1 MTLCREQ
8 VPSRRRCRPIR
19 AILRYCNRVRD
30 ISGPSHASAGFHHS
44 VHHDSLDRRDIWSK
58 GQTVSQ
64 PHLRVFRRV
73 LFSYLDVMS
82 TVFCRTCNQV
92 EPHLLQTEKICHIYV
107 CQYQQIYQP
116 HHVKDNPNTKQPTTM
131 YNHYVQKKMFSNVF
145 FFYSSWNHHGS

>member
-1 MTLCREQ
+1 MSLFLHPCIYQILDSQNYRVGEKYDRVNFVSSIITLCREQ
-8 VPSRRRCRPIR
+8 VPSRRCRPIR
-19 AILRYCNRVRD
+19 VILRYCNRVRD
-30 ISGPSHASAGFHHS
+30 ISGPSHASAGSHHS

-64 PHLRVFRRV
+64 PPLRVFCRV

-92 EPHLLQTEKICHIYV
+92 EPYLLQTEKIYHIYV

-116 HHVKDNPNTKQPTTM
+116 HHVTLRQR
-131 YNHYVQKKMFSNVF
+131 
-145 FFYSSWNHHGS
+145 